1 MKIFRDLIFLM
12 RGLMR
17 ADHRFF
23 KSHGQY
29 DFPQKK
35 FGTSMNMYLV
45 GSLMH
50 NQKLKLQKWA
60 IMLTA
65 TSLPST

>member
-1 MKIFRDLIFLM
+1 M
-12 RGLMR
+12 RCFFSGR
-17 ADHRFF
+17 RGTIHKHDAIIYAFCIQDHSMGSRF
-23 KSHGQY
+23 KMY

-50 NQKLKLQKWA
+50 NQKLKL
-60 IMLTA
+60 
-65 TSLPST
+65 

>member
-1 MKIFRDLIFLM
+1 MFDIVMPQNFMGVGGLKIFRGLIFLM

-29 DFPQKK
+29 DSPQKK
-35 FGTSMNMYLV
+35 FGTSMKMYLV
-45 GSLMH
+45 GSPMH
-50 NQKLKLQKWA
+50 
-60 IMLTA
+60 LTI
-65 TSLPST
+65 LD